1 MSVLEIVFGVLMI
14 LSSLI
19 LIFIVLAQESKGQ
32 GLSSVITGTEMM
44 SGESRAR
51 TKEAR
56 QAKVTR
62 IVAIV
67 FFVLTILVNF
77 LSAISPAT

>member
-1 MSVLEIVFGVLMI
+1 MSIFEIVAGISMI
-14 LSSLI
+14 LASVI
-19 LIFIVLAQESKGQ
+19 IIFVVLAQESKGQ

-56 QAKVTR
+56 QAKLTKVF
-62 IVAIV
+62 AII
-67 FFVLTILVNF
+67 FFVLTLLVNF
-77 LSAISPAT
+77 LSAVSPSA

>member
-1 MSVLEIVFGVLMI
+1 MSVFEIIAGVSMILASVIIVFM
-14 LSSLI
+14 
-19 LIFIVLAQESKGQ
+19 VLAQESKGQ

-56 QAKVTR
+56 QAKLTKIFAV
-62 IVAIV
+62 V
-67 FFVLTILVNF
+67 FFVLTLLVNF
-77 LSAISPAT
+77 LSVVSPSA